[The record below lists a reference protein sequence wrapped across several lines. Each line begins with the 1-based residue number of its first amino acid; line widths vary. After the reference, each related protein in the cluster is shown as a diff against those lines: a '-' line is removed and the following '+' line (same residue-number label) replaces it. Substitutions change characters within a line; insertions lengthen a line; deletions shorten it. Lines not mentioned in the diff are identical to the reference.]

1 MSKTCEL
8 LIEIGCEEI
17 PARMLEAATRD
28 LEAIIVALL
37 DKAGLPHGAPRLFWT
52 PRRLAV
58 QIPDTVTR
66 TPERD
71 EQLLG
76 PPAKVAWDGEGRP
89 SKALH
94 GFAKKQGMK
103 PEDFQRIETERGVY
117 AGVSVKRG
125 GEGVGD
131 VLAAG
136 FGAAVAKMHFP
147 KMMRWGEGEHRFVRP
162 VHWLVALAD
171 DAVLPLELFGVKAGR
186 ASRGHRSLAP
196 GTVEIADAAS
206 YTDALERAFVIVD
219 PARRRARLE
228 EELTSRARAEGG
240 RPLDDPELLEESVG
254 LVEYPGAL
262 VGAFEERF
270 VERLPREVLSTCLR
284 HHQKAFSIE
293 GKEGLSARFA
303 VAVNVK
309 DDPEGHVR
317 RGHEWV
323 NTGRLEDALFFWSE
337 DRKRSLADRT
347 PELAGVVFHKDLG
360 TYAEKTRRVV
370 RLSRLVAERLG
381 AGPDAAARAAA
392 LARCDLVTGLV
403 GEFPEL
409 QGVVGGLLARADG
422 EPEDVWRSIY
432 GLYKPAGMTDAIPET
447 QLGRVLGMADRLDTL
462 AGGFAVGLVPSGSKD
477 PFGLRRAGTS
487 LVRLAAA
494 EPAIELFELVDAAF
508 AGYEGGES
516 GPALADRAGEASE
529 PLRAFLLERFGAIAE
544 REGARYD
551 EVSAV
556 RAVAERV
563 GLRAADLL
571 DRARALRSFRGSDD
585 FLALV
590 KAAKRVRNILEQAA
604 ERGERP
610 DPGEGSKDLALP
622 AETALA
628 KAVASAEDLAEQ
640 AAESRDHEGA
650 LRAIAALR
658 PEVDRFF
665 DEILVMDEDAR
676 LRRARL
682 GVLAQIHALAHG
694 TVDMAEIVV
703 EGHEKN

>member
-1 MSKTCEL
+1 
-8 LIEIGCEEI
+8 
-17 PARMLEAATRD
+17 
-28 LEAIIVALL
+28 
-37 DKAGLPHGAPRLFWT
+37 
-52 PRRLAV
+52 
-58 QIPDTVTR
+58 
-66 TPERD
+66 
-71 EQLLG
+71 
-76 PPAKVAWDGEGRP
+76 
-89 SKALH
+89 
-94 GFAKKQGMK
+94 
-103 PEDFQRIETERGVY
+103 
-117 AGVSVKRG
+117 
-125 GEGVGD
+125 
-131 VLAAG
+131 
-136 FGAAVAKMHFP
+136 
-147 KMMRWGEGEHRFVRP
+147 

-171 DAVLPLELFGVKAGR
+171 DVVLPLELFGVKAGR

-196 GTVEIADAAS
+196 GAVEIAHAAG

-219 PARRRARLE
+219 PAKRRARLE
-228 EELTSRARAEGG
+228 EELATRARAEGG

-270 VERLPREVLSTCLR
+270 VERLPQEVLSTCLR

-293 GKEGLSARFA
+293 GEDGLSARFA

-360 TYAEKTRRVV
+360 TYAEKTRRVA
-370 RLSRLVAERLG
+370 RLARLVAERLG
-381 AGPDAAARAAA
+381 AAPDAAARAAE

-432 GLYKPAGMTDAIPET
+432 DLYRPAGMTDAIPET
-447 QLGRVLGMADRLDTL
+447 QLGRVLGIADRLDTL

-494 EPAIELFELVDAAF
+494 EPAIELFELADAAF

-516 GPALADRAGEASE
+516 GPALADKADEASE

-551 EVSAV
+551 EVSALRV
-556 RAVAERV
+556 VAERV
-563 GLRAADLL
+563 GLRAADLSE
-571 DRARALRSFRGSDD
+571 RAGALRSFRGSED

-590 KAAKRVRNILEQAA
+590 KAAKRVRNILEQAG

-610 DPGEGSKDLALP
+610 DPGEGSEDLALP

-628 KAVASAEDLAEQ
+628 KAVANAEDLAEE
-640 AAESRDHEGA
+640 AAGRRDHEGA

-682 GVLAQIHALAHG
+682 GLLAQIHALAHG